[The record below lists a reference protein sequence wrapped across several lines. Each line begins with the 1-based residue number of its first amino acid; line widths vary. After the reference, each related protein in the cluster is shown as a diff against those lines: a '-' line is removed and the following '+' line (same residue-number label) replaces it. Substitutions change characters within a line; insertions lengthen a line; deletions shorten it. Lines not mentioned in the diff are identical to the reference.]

1 MFHLELLVTVWT
13 WGHDSTISSRRC
25 DGLGRIHQHLQMVG
39 FPLYCHVSFGGC
51 IFLSFQPSKI
61 HHNTSRG
68 CLKHLCWC
76 WHQSINHLLWCCFL
90 QKTAAKNPPFWGVK
104 GRIVESGALVSLGC
118 WTRVFFSFGQFGYLF
133 VKLRHRWWWLPCH
146 SAPKFAWKMIRLCQ
160 DLTVQW
166 KWWGDRI
173 SSNGSMLG
181 VRLTPKKIFSMGS
194 GVRVLGGFLLSSNRI
209 RFPIWRVKT
218 LTKIF
223 EASPSPTFLK

>member
-1 MFHLELLVTVWT
+1 M

-104 GRIVESGALVSLGC
+104 GRIVESSALVSLGC
-118 WTRVFFSFGQFGYLF
+118 WTRAFFSFWSVWVSIRKIASSVVMISQPF
-133 VKLRHRWWWLPCH
+133 C
-146 SAPKFAWKMIRLCQ
+146 SQIRLEDDPALPGPDSPVEMVRWS
-160 DLTVQW
+160 DLEQW
-166 KWWGDRI
+166 EYAWG
-173 SSNGSMLG
+173 S
-181 VRLTPKKIFSMGS
+181 LTP
-194 GVRVLGGFLLSSNRI
+194 
-209 RFPIWRVKT
+209 
-218 LTKIF
+218 
-223 EASPSPTFLK
+223 